1 VDAARHQQDKPPYES
16 GTERNFAS
24 LHFIQRTHAM
34 KHYSEV
40 NNEAEI
46 ETLLELL
53 HGFHDAMSKE
63 LHVMNRGFVESDGS
77 MYEGQTFDVRL
88 LLQSQWELRA
98 VEFIF
103 VGVTRLNISEAG
115 PYWTGNATIRRDSK
129 TDETE
134 IQFDLDGDLTISAKQ
149 AFWRARPDWSGPA
162 SRFGTEIPLP
172 DAVTARTV
180 ENTWRQCTACSDAF
194 QCPRN
199 IEYMR
204 CPGCGLL
211 TQLEEA
217 G

>member
-1 VDAARHQQDKPPYES
+1 
-16 GTERNFAS
+16 
-24 LHFIQRTHAM
+24 M
-34 KHYSEV
+34 KHYSQV

-134 IQFDLDGDLTISAKQ
+134 IQL
-149 AFWRARPDWSGPA
+149 A
-162 SRFGTEIPLP
+162 SYLAGYLGNLQKRDHYGKLAGEEQTGI
-172 DAVTARTV
+172 DALFA
-180 ENTWRQCTACSDAF
+180 
-194 QCPRN
+194 P
-199 IEYMR
+199 IMR
-204 CPGCGLL
+204 RI
-211 TQLEEA
+211 T
-217 G
+217 